1 MTHQVYWLGP
11 ILGGIAAALVYK
23 HCLAAPAPTTRSAGA
38 TEYSPVRVEEKEVS
52 IQLSALMCTTF
63 LLIFT
68 QLFVN

>member
-11 ILGGIAAALVYK
+11 ILGGIAAALLYK

-52 IQLSALMCTTF
+52 T
-63 LLIFT
+63 
-68 QLFVN
+68 